1 MALLAGVLF
10 GLAVAEAAITAGRS
24 SDWPLV
30 GVAAVAAFLGFT
42 WAGWIEAGREF
53 GPVPTLRWVGAL
65 CALASAGWWVRML
78 GSRALR
84 SPFAEEP
91 EAASPSE

>member
-24 SDWPLV
+24 SDWPR
-30 GVAAVAAFLGFT
+30 VAVSAAAAFAGFT
-42 WAGWIEAGREF
+42 WAAWIEAGRAF
-53 GPVPTLRWVGAL
+53 GPVPALRWVGAV
-65 CALASAGWWVRML
+65 CALASAGGWVRML

-91 EAASPSE
+91 EAATPSD